1 MRLVEDNCLVDNHYG
16 KKNHYMKEK
25 IITTFITTLLA
36 VTELFATSALMAQ
49 NLTDVAFRQQ
59 GNTIVITYTLDQ
71 TATITITC
79 SIDGGKTF
87 PITPKHITGDVGNNV
102 SGGNKTATWDVLE
115 DMDKLHG
122 EAIVFKVTAENSFM
136 EMVYVKGGTFTM
148 GCTGEQGG
156 DCDDNE
162 KPAHSVTVS
171 SYYIGKYEVTQAQWR
186 EIMGSNP
193 SDDMENIWPVD
204 SVSWNDIQVFI
215 EKLNAKTGKNYRLP
229 TEAEWE
235 FAARGGKQSKGY
247 QYAGS
252 NRLDSV
258 AWDFDNSGGQ
268 THPVGSKS
276 PNELGIY
283 DMSGNVWEWCSDWY
297 GSYSSSSQTN
307 PKGPQ
312 SGSDRVLRG
321 GSLCNLARD
330 CRVSDRDYGYPSYSN
345 YYIGFRLV
353 LSL

>member
-1 MRLVEDNCLVDNHYG
+1 MAA
-16 KKNHYMKEK
+16 K
-25 IITTFITTLLA
+25 
-36 VTELFATSALMAQ
+36 LF
-49 NLTDVAFRQQ
+49 
-59 GNTIVITYTLDQ
+59 
-71 TATITITC
+71 
-79 SIDGGKTF
+79 
-87 PITPKHITGDVGNNV
+87 PTPKHITGDVGNDV
-102 SGGNKTATWDVLE
+102 SGGNKTATWNALE
-115 DMDKLHG
+115 DMDKLQG

-171 SYYIGKYEVTQAQWR
+171 SYYIGKYEVTQAQWE

-193 SDDMENIWPVD
+193 SYYKGDNLPVE
-204 SVSWNDIQVFI
+204 SVSWYDIQEFI

-229 TEAEWE
+229 TEAERE

-247 QYAGS
+247 QYSGS
-252 NRLDSV
+252 NSLDSV
-258 AWDFDNSGGQ
+258 AWYDDNSGGK

-297 GSYSSSSQTN
+297 SSYSSSSQTN

-321 GSLCNLARD
+321 GGWSYNARY
-330 CRVSDRDYGYPSYSN
+330 CRVSGRNSVSPSYSYN
-345 YYIGFRLV
+345 DGDDGYGFRLV

>member
-1 MRLVEDNCLVDNHYG
+1 
-16 KKNHYMKEK
+16 
-25 IITTFITTLLA
+25 
-36 VTELFATSALMAQ
+36 
-49 NLTDVAFRQQ
+49 
-59 GNTIVITYTLDQ
+59 
-71 TATITITC
+71 
-79 SIDGGKTF
+79 
-87 PITPKHITGDVGNNV
+87 VGNDV
-102 SGGNKTATWDVLE
+102 SGGNKTATWNALE
-115 DMDKLHG
+115 DMDKLQG

-171 SYYIGKYEVTQAQWR
+171 SYYIGKYEVTQAQWE

-193 SDDMENIWPVD
+193 SYYKGDNLPVE
-204 SVSWNDIQVFI
+204 SVSWYDIQEFI

-229 TEAEWE
+229 TEAERE

-247 QYAGS
+247 QYSGS
-252 NRLDSV
+252 NSLDSV
-258 AWDFDNSGGQ
+258 AWYDDNSGGK

-297 GSYSSSSQTN
+297 SSYSSSSQTN

-321 GSLCNLARD
+321 GGWSYNARY
-330 CRVSDRDYGYPSYSN
+330 CRVSGRNSVSPSYSYN
-345 YYIGFRLV
+345 DGDDGYGFRLV